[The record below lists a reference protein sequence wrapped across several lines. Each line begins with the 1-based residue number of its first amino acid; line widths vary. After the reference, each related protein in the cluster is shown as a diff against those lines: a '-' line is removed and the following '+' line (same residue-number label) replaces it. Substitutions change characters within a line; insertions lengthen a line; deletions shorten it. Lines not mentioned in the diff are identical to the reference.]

1 MIKFTPKIK
10 AISWLFLSLIVYLGI
25 SYKSNFDYT
34 TLLQSNIS
42 EIVLSIGS
50 LILICLVC
58 GFILLLILNKII
70 ELINAGSN
78 ISVSKAQS
86 LGKSVSNLS
95 KKLQKDN
102 TRRTLQ
108 RLLKAMKLAEENIK
122 KNNGKMLLVDQERVT
137 EIQKQLL
144 LDMVGPATKAE
155 LKKEFFD
162 PLTQDKSNSKLI
174 KDGLKYVV
182 NNYTI
187 KD

>member
-1 MIKFTPKIK
+1 MIKFTPKLK
-10 AISWLFLSLIVYLGI
+10 AISWIFLSLIVYLGI
-25 SYKSNFDYT
+25 GYKANFDYKK
-34 TLLQSNIS
+34 LFQSNIS

-58 GFILLLILNKII
+58 GFILLLILNRII
-70 ELINAGSN
+70 ELVNSGSN
-78 ISVSKAQS
+78 ITVSKAKN

-102 TRRTLQ
+102 TRRTLE
-108 RLLKAMKLAEENIK
+108 RLVKAMKLGEENIK
-122 KNNGKMLLVDQERVT
+122 KNNGKTLLIDQERVT

-144 LDMVGPATKAE
+144 LDMIGPASKSE

-162 PLTQDKSNSKLI
+162 PLIQDRSNSKLI
-174 KDGLKYVV
+174 KDGLNHVLK
-182 NNYTI
+182 NYTI